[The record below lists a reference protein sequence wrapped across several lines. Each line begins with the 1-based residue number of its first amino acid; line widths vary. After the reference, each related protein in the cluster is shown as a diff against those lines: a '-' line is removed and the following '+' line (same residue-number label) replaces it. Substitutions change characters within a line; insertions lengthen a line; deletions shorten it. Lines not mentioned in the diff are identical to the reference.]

1 MAEKKVKDLSDNKKP
16 DAAKIVPHHA
26 GHRDRL
32 RGRFVKSGAGAFED
46 YELLELVL
54 FAIIP
59 RRDVKPLAKKLL
71 AQFGGMAGVM
81 GASLEDL
88 QSVQG
93 LGENAAVFLKTVHA
107 LTQRM
112 LIGDVEKKPILGS
125 WQKLLDYCHVA
136 MAHEKREHFRIL
148 FLNRKNQLIAD
159 EVQQTGTVDHA
170 PVYPREIVRRALE
183 LGATALILVHNH
195 PSGDPTPSDSDI
207 TMTEEIIRATRAL
220 DILVHDHLIIAK
232 NGHSS
237 FKSLGLLDFT
247 L

>member
-1 MAEKKVKDLSDNKKP
+1 MPERKVPPADV
-16 DAAKIVPHHA
+16 AAKTALPHHA

-32 RGRFVKSGAGAFED
+32 RGRFVRSGAGAFED
-46 YELLELVL
+46 YELLEMIL

-59 RRDVKPLAKKLL
+59 RRDVKPLAKQLL
-71 AQFGGMAGVM
+71 AEFGGIAGLL
-81 GASLEDL
+81 GASLEDMKA
-88 QSVQG
+88 VKG
-93 LGENAAVFLKTVHA
+93 LGENAAIFLKTVHA

-112 LIGDVEKKPILGS
+112 LVADVHKKPVLGS

-148 FLNRKNQLIAD
+148 FLNRKNELIAD
-159 EVQQTGTVDHA
+159 EVQQIGTVDHA

-207 TMTEEIIRATRAL
+207 TMTEEIIRAARAL
-220 DILVHDHLIIAK
+220 DILVHDHLIISRS
-232 NGHSS
+232 GHASM
-237 FKSLGLLDFT
+237 KSLGLLHFS

>member
-1 MAEKKVKDLSDNKKP
+1 MPERKAPSAVAATKP
-16 DAAKIVPHHA
+16 AVPHHA

-32 RGRFVKSGAGAFED
+32 RGRFAKSGAGAFED
-46 YELLELVL
+46 YELLEMIL

-59 RRDVKPLAKKLL
+59 RRDVKPLAKQLL
-71 AQFGGMAGVM
+71 AEFGGIAGLL

-88 QSVQG
+88 KSVKG
-93 LGENAAVFLKTVHA
+93 LGENAAIFLKAVHA

-112 LIGDVEKKPILGS
+112 LVADVHKKPVLGS

-148 FLNRKNQLIAD
+148 FLNRKNELIAD
-159 EVQQTGTVDHA
+159 EVQQIGTVDHA

-207 TMTEEIIRATRAL
+207 TMTEEIIRAARAL
-220 DILVHDHLIIAK
+220 DILVHDHLIISRS
-232 NGHSS
+232 GHASM
-237 FKSLGLLDFT
+237 KSLGLLHFS

>member
-1 MAEKKVKDLSDNKKP
+1 MAEKKVKDLP
-16 DAAKIVPHHA
+16 DDKKIVPHHA

-32 RGRFVKSGAGAFED
+32 RGRFMKSGAGAFED

-71 AQFGGMAGVM
+71 AQFGGLAGVM
-81 GASLEDL
+81 GAGLEDL

-112 LIGDVEKKPILGS
+112 LIGDVAQKPILSS

-207 TMTEEIIRATRAL
+207 TMTEEIIRAARAL

-237 FKSLGLLDFT
+237 FKSMGLLDFT